1 MTKSFTSSEAAK
13 SSSWL
18 YPPAIKWPGACEV
31 ANLEA
36 HTGADVILSGHDD
49 PMTTMR
55 KVSESLQAGATIL
68 VQLKLGNNLPSS
80 ISAEQLNDSLERMQ
94 AFLRSIG
101 VAESR
106 IPAMCCLQTTGY
118 YLPRGDGSLWTGEL
132 KQSVDRPYIYAD
144 AYTHSHTNYLAV
156 ESALQSWGFRGGT
169 VITPSCPTAKDLPA
183 YLDRI
188 EERLRKIVAEP
199 FKTLYPMRETVEDIL
214 DLPVGL
220 QQLARPLETVAFFMN
235 AMKGIGEETAKRAAD
250 FYIVEQGLSVVE
262 ALIQMGSPAGNWF
275 KGWSKTRQQQLSSV
289 LCMNVRAKQAIDNQE
304 EETP

>member
-1 MTKSFTSSEAAK
+1 MAKSFTLSEAAK

-18 YPPAIKWPGACEV
+18 YPPAIKWPGAHEV

-36 HTGADVILSGHDD
+36 HTGSDTIVSGHDD

-68 VQLKLGNNLPSS
+68 IQLKLGNNLPSS

-94 AFLRSIG
+94 SFLRSIG

-118 YLPRGDGSLWTGEL
+118 YLPRSDGSLWTGEL
-132 KQSVDRPYIYAD
+132 KQSADRPYIYAD
-144 AYTHSHTNYLAV
+144 AYTHSHVNYLAV
-156 ESALQSWGFRGGT
+156 ESALQSWGFRGGHVLPT
-169 VITPSCPTAKDLPA
+169 CTTAKDLPA
-183 YLDRI
+183 CLDRI

-214 DLPVGL
+214 DLPAGL
-220 QQLARPLETVAFFMN
+220 QRLARPLETVAFFMGL
-235 AMKGIGEETAKRAAD
+235 MKGLGEETAKRIAD
-250 FYIVEQGLSVVE
+250 FYIVGQGMSGLD
-262 ALIQMGSPAGNWF
+262 AIAQLASPAGNWP
-275 KGWSKTRQQQLSSV
+275 KGWGRARQQQLSSV
-289 LCMNVRAKQAIDNQE
+289 LCMNVRAKQAVDNQE
-304 EETP
+304 ED